1 MPLRISGKNLDIG
14 EALRQHVN
22 ERLESA
28 TSKYF
33 DGSVN
38 GHVVITPEGSGYHSD
53 CTLHLASGVTLQVD
67 GRAREAYA
75 SFDQAADRIEKRLR
89 RYKRRLK
96 DHHYGNGSAGS
107 ATADD
112 VVANYVLAAPGDTE
126 AESFSPTI
134 IVETTSQ
141 LPRMAVATAVLELD
155 MSDVPVLVFRHI
167 SSARIN
173 IVYRRSD
180 GNVGWI
186 DPTGSDPG
194 GRAA

>member
-67 GRAREAYA
+67 GRAREPYA

-96 DHHYGNGSAGS
+96 DHHYGNGN
-107 ATADD
+107 ATAAAGDA
-112 VVANYVLAAPGDTE
+112 VANYVLAPPGEAE
-126 AESFSPTI
+126 AESFNPSV

-155 MSDVPVLVFRHI
+155 MSDAPVLVFRHI

-180 GNVGWI
+180 GNIGWI
-186 DPTGSDPG
+186 DPTGADADE
-194 GRAA
+194 RAA